1 MTHATLTAKVETW
14 LLQETLS
21 DPDILELFG
30 ALCQRLNAVGIP
42 LERAALSWP
51 TLHPLFQAEQI
62 YWRLGEGA
70 QLFQY
75 RHDATSSGAFEASP
89 FNHVLVHGLDMMR
102 RRLDGPEALLDFPV
116 LEELAEEGFTDYL
129 MTSTRFSIAEVKGFR
144 GGKSGIMASWSTR
157 RPGGFSDTDLEA
169 LARVQRVFAVACH
182 SAIQKRVMVNLA
194 DAYLGATAAAR
205 ALSGEVRRG
214 DGERIRAII
223 WHSDLRRSTRLS
235 NQMAPEAYLDLLRSY
250 YDCTAQSVIDEG
262 GEILEFIGDAVLA
275 IFPVRGDTGGP
286 EAARAAMR
294 AMEKALDRREAWL
307 AGREAAAGADAGVNG
322 GAIGVADGM
331 DGRDMLNF
339 SISMTIG
346 EVMFGNIGVPT
357 RLTFSAIGPAVNK
370 VARLD
375 ELSKILGRAVLATR
389 EVAQVDPDRW
399 TSIGPQRLRD
409 FDQPV
414 ELFTRLCARD
424 AFVPEAA
431 PDASPTTAVA
441 GIIPPAAAAS

>member
-1 MTHATLTAKVETW
+1 MTHATLTAKLETW

-21 DPDILELFG
+21 DPDIVELFG
-30 ALCQRLNAVGIP
+30 TLCQRLHAIGLP

-62 YWRLGEGA
+62 YWHLGEGA
-70 QLFQY
+70 ELFQY
-75 RHDATSSGAFEASP
+75 RHDAKSTGAFESSP
-89 FNHVLVHGLDMMR
+89 FNHVLVHDLDQMR
-102 RRLDGPEALLDFPV
+102 RRLDGPEALVDFPV
-116 LEELAEEGFTDYL
+116 LQELVSEGFTDYL
-129 MTSTRFSIAEVKGFR
+129 MTATRFSIAEVKGFR

-157 RPGGFSDTDLEA
+157 RPGGFTDTDLEA

-194 DAYLGATAAAR
+194 EAYLGATAAAR

-235 NQMAPEAYLDLLRSY
+235 NEMAPEAYLDLLRSY

-294 AMEKALDRREAWL
+294 AMELALDRREAWL
-307 AGREAAAGADAGVNG
+307 AAREAAAGSDAAAG
-322 GAIGVADGM
+322 GVADGM
-331 DGRDMLNF
+331 DGQKMLNF

-375 ELSKILGRAVLATR
+375 ELSKKLGRAVLATK
-389 EVAQVDPDRW
+389 ELAQVDPDRW
-399 TSIGPQRLRD
+399 VSIGPQRLRD
-409 FDQPV
+409 FDQPI
-414 ELFTRLCARD
+414 ELFARACERD
-424 AFVPEAA
+424 AFAPMPETEPA
-431 PDASPTTAVA
+431 PLAVTPLT
-441 GIIPPAAAAS
+441 GTAAAAR

>member
-21 DPDILELFG
+21 DPDIVELFG
-30 ALCQRLNAVGIP
+30 TLCQRLNAIGLP

-62 YWRLGEGA
+62 YWRQGEGA
-70 QLFQY
+70 ELFQY
-75 RHDATSSGAFEASP
+75 RHDAKSSGAFEKSP
-89 FNHVLVHGLDMMR
+89 FQHVLVHNLDQLR
-102 RRLDGPEALLDFPV
+102 RRLEGPEKLIDFPV
-116 LEELAEEGFTDYL
+116 LEELAEDGFTDYL
-129 MTSTRFSIAEVKGFR
+129 MTATRFSIAEVKGFR
-144 GGKSGIMASWSTR
+144 GGKSGIMASWASR
-157 RPGGFSDTDLEA
+157 RPGGFTDTDLEA

-194 DAYLGATAAAR
+194 DAYLGSTAAAR

-223 WHSDLRRSTRLS
+223 WHSDLRGSTRLS
-235 NQMAPEAYLDLLRSY
+235 NRMAPEAYLDLLRSY

-275 IFPVRGDTGGP
+275 IIPVRGDTGGP

-294 AMEKALDRREAWL
+294 AMETALDRRETWL
-307 AGREAAAGADAGVNG
+307 SAREEAAGADAAAS
-322 GAIGVADGM
+322 GAADGM

-346 EVMFGNIGVPT
+346 EVMVGNIGVPT
-357 RLTFSAIGPAVNK
+357 RLTVSAIGPAVNK

-375 ELSKILGRAVLATR
+375 ELSKTLGRSVLATR
-389 EVAQVDPDRW
+389 EVAAVDPDRW
-399 TSIGPQRLRD
+399 VSIGPQRLRD
-409 FDQPV
+409 FDNPV
-414 ELFTRLCARD
+414 ELFTRACERD
-424 AFVPEAA
+424 AFQPA
-431 PDASPTTAVA
+431 PAPSSNVSPMA
-441 GIIPPAAAAS
+441 GVVPPAAAAS